1 MTNFSIKTDLLKVK
15 GAFVTNLKGKTAT
28 KRCLVIPID
37 EGGLFLGEKGVYLNL
52 TAFEMR
58 EERYG
63 DTHVVKQSLPKDVY
77 QALSEEERNAQPL
90 LGSLKPL
97 EPAPAKQMQVSRTT
111 DAATAVEEPDD
122 LPF

>member
-1 MTNFSIKTDLLKVK
+1 MTNFSIKTDLLKLK
-15 GAFVTNLKGKTAT
+15 GSFLTNLKGKAAT

-37 EGGLFLGEKGVYLNL
+37 DSNLFVGEKGVYLNL
-52 TAFEMR
+52 TAIEMR

-63 DTHVVKQSLPKDVY
+63 DTHVLKQSFPKDVY
-77 QALSEEERNAQPL
+77 QAMTEEERNEQPI
-90 LGSLKPL
+90 LGFLKPL
-97 EPAPAKQMQVSRTT
+97 ESAQAKQMQVTRTT

>member
-1 MTNFSIKTDLLKVK
+1 MANFSIKTDLLKLK
-15 GAFVTNLKGKTAT
+15 NSFVTNLKGKTET
-28 KRCLVIPID
+28 KRCLVIPIND
-37 EGGLFLGEKGVYLNL
+37 AQLFLGEKGVYLNL

-63 DTHVVKQSLPKDVY
+63 DTHVLKQSLPKDVY
-77 QALSEEERNAQPL
+77 QAMTDEERNALPL

-97 EPAPAKQMQVSRTT
+97 EPAPAKQMQVTQTT

>member
-1 MTNFSIKTDLLKVK
+1 MANFSIKTDLLKVK
-15 GAFVTNLKGKTAT
+15 GAFVTNLKGKTST
-28 KRCLVIPID
+28 KRCLIIPID
-37 EGGLFLGEKGVYLNL
+37 ESNLFVGEKGVYLNL

-63 DTHVVKQSLPKDVY
+63 DTHVLKQSLPKDVY
-77 QALSEEERNAQPL
+77 QAMTDEERNAQPI

-97 EPAPAKQMQVSRTT
+97 EPAPAKQRQVTQTT

>member
-1 MTNFSIKTDLLKVK
+1 MANFSIKTDLLKLK
-15 GAFVTNLKGKTAT
+15 NSFVTNLKGKTET
-28 KRCLVIPID
+28 KRCLVIPIND
-37 EGGLFLGEKGVYLNL
+37 AQLFLGEKGVYLNL
-52 TAFEMR
+52 TAIEMR

-63 DTHVVKQSLPKDVY
+63 DTHVLKQSLPKDVY
-77 QALSEEERNAQPL
+77 QAMTDEERNAQPI

-97 EPAPAKQMQVSRTT
+97 EPAPAKQMQVTQTT